1 MSGRGIIGPTIK
13 KTANKAYNSNPDGC
27 LKVVLL
33 FWLIVIITGAIIYA
47 VIVNDYNKEHSDTT
61 DRSSGAASFVMR
73 EVKKE
78 ITQKY
83 PDAYSI
89 KTIKTVRRGTQQYYT
104 VYGEFY
110 HKIEDREVKGSF
122 TASTSYKDGLWS
134 NVQVSVS
141 GGY

>member
-1 MSGRGIIGPTIK
+1 MGRGIIGPTIK

-27 LKVVLL
+27 LKAVLL
-33 FWLIVIITGAIIYA
+33 FWLIVIIIGAIFYA
-47 VIVNDYNKEHSDTT
+47 VISNEYNKEHADTT

-89 KTIKTVRRGTQQYYT
+89 KATKTVQRGTQQYYT

-110 HKIEDREVKGSF
+110 HKTGNREIKGSF

-134 NVQVSVS
+134 AVQVSVY